1 MRRLAATTILGL
13 LAAGCS
19 PATITVRG
27 TVTVHPENECRRAQT
42 EAGGFPGAPG
52 PTPTPAKTL
61 PPILAS
67 VPVVFVDL
75 GSGKRYTTAIEPG
88 SVVSDAKRC
97 VERGEYRLRVPRDA
111 PRFRVQVRYYPVFSG
126 SFPRSFG
133 VSSAELARQG
143 DRFDM
148 TLELATGQ

>member
-1 MRRLAATTILGL
+1 MAVAALTL

-19 PATITVRG
+19 PATVTVRG

-52 PTPTPAKTL
+52 ATPTPAKTL

-75 GSGKRYTTAIEPG
+75 ASGKRYSTAIESG

-97 VERGEYRLRVPRDA
+97 VEQGQYRLRVPRDA
-111 PRFRVQVRYYPVFSG
+111 RRFRG
-126 SFPRSFG
+126 
-133 VSSAELARQG
+133 QG
-143 DRFDM
+143 RD
-148 TLELATGQ
+148 